1 MIDKTRAPRSG
12 GRAAAHRSGRRD
24 FRTEG
29 TAALATEGAAALAP
43 EPAVTAAAPGPGS
56 AAPTGDP
63 GTGRGPGP
71 HLRVAPPPPVS
82 GPRAPFVALVLALV
96 IGGVLGILVVNTK
109 IAENSFRLDRL
120 TRQQATLDVR
130 QQQLEREIAAAEA
143 PGSLRA
149 AARKLGL
156 VEAGQPAYIRLQDG
170 KVIGVPTPAGGAPAV
185 TAQGAGQ

>member
-1 MIDKTRAPRSG
+1 MIDGKRAPRSG
-12 GRAAAHRSGRRD
+12 GRTVAQRSVQRE

-29 TAALATEGAAALAP
+29 TAALAP
-43 EPAVTAAAPGPGS
+43 EATVTPTAAP
-56 AAPTGDP
+56 
-63 GTGRGPGP
+63 R
-71 HLRVAPPPPVS
+71 LRVAPPPPVS

-120 TRQQATLDVR
+120 TKQQSALDLQ

-143 PGSLRA
+143 PGSLQA

-170 KVIGVPTPAGGAPAV
+170 KVIGIPTPAGGTPAV
-185 TAQGAGQ
+185 TAQGAGR